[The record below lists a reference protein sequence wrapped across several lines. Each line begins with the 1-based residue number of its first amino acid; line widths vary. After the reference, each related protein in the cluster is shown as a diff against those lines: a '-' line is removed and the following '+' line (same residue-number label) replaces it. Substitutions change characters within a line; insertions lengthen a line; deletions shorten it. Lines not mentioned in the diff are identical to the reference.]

1 MSDAVHR
8 IAPNRLVRGLTGAV
22 AVLGL
27 TGGACAMA
35 LSGGGAAGATAHH
48 ASPVAAAPLSV
59 RTSGTSDSGNWFAC
73 IALPS
78 INYGIC
84 IGPPTA
90 S

>member
-8 IAPNRLVRGLTGAV
+8 TAPNRLVRGLTGAV

-35 LSGGGAAGATAHH
+35 LSSGGVAGAAAAHATH
-48 ASPVAAAPLSV
+48 VAAAPLAV
-59 RTSGTSDSGNWFAC
+59 RTAGTSDSGNWFAC
-73 IALPS
+73 VAFPS

-84 IGPPTA
+84 VGPPT
-90 S
+90 SS